1 MNLTYSQQIGG
12 FPVVDS
18 RTRSHKF
25 SPFFQ
30 SRNGSC
36 HQSLE
41 DGPVFLV
48 HTKHRKGKLALRA
61 VDFAYIKVNPL
72 NIPTPV
78 DACIVFPLLSD
89 HYGTSL

>member
-1 MNLTYSQQIGG
+1 
-12 FPVVDS
+12 
-18 RTRSHKF
+18 
-25 SPFFQ
+25 
-30 SRNGSC
+30 
-36 HQSLE
+36 
-41 DGPVFLV
+41 VFLV